1 MLSVQSLLGTAYG
14 RHAYRQQMLPVL
26 RAFYD
31 RDMDLGFG
39 PVKTG
44 RDSRHN
50 TASVPG
56 MAGKAGAA
64 GGGGATGGAGI
75 PWPGAR
81 SGTWN
86 TRILDDILPQ
96 LEISEEALNWALSLH
111 SDQAPGDRAFD
122 LIASHCAIVALLT
135 QRICKSIAGGS
146 AAGHST
152 ARRDAAGHGAHGQD
166 TAGRSTGGYGTATD
180 PSRPVDL
187 PLAVLGALVH
197 DIGTYQVIDDP
208 GSYGGREADPAH
220 PVTFRRDYIRHGI
233 LGYTYLRDS
242 GADEAVA
249 QFARNHTGLGLTRDM
264 VERQHLDLP
273 AADYVPLTR
282 EQEIVMYADK
292 FNSKSDPIVFVS
304 VEGYSRRCARFGE
317 ANVRRWHELV
327 DRYGAPDIRSM
338 AENYGLEVE

>member
-1 MLSVQSLLGTAYG
+1 M
-14 RHAYRQQMLPVL
+14 
-26 RAFYD
+26 
-31 RDMDLGFG
+31 
-39 PVKTG
+39 
-44 RDSRHN
+44 
-50 TASVPG
+50 
-56 MAGKAGAA
+56 
-64 GGGGATGGAGI
+64 
-75 PWPGAR
+75 
-81 SGTWN
+81 
-86 TRILDDILPQ
+86 
-96 LEISEEALNWALSLH
+96 
-111 SDQAPGDRAFD
+111 
-122 LIASHCAIVALLT
+122 
-135 QRICKSIAGGS
+135 
-146 AAGHST
+146 
-152 ARRDAAGHGAHGQD
+152 
-166 TAGRSTGGYGTATD
+166 
-180 PSRPVDL
+180 
-187 PLAVLGALVH
+187 LGALIH